1 MMLHV
6 KVLVQTRGGCEQT
19 SVKKKCWSHMSRM
32 DSCHFLP
39 IDMASLAF
47 CTDNQN
53 LCIVRI
59 TCDYSL

>member
-47 CTDNQN
+47 CTDNQT